1 MATFLTSFPFSR
13 HRWMQTCQASPSP
26 PTSERFWQR
35 LQASQKRPAYKPGQE
50 GGRQAASQ
58 KCLSNIPKC
67 ASTRTPQRW
76 WATSNLIL
84 ELFSS
89 PRNKSGTTC
98 SFSTRAIL
106 QLPVTLFFHIKAG
119 IKDDQVDL
127 CLLFCL
133 IWVVK
138 LSFPVG
144 SWGWMEWWGWSRLR
158 GRRSR
163 WRRSSGSTTQLAE
176 RRLNFWSQNI
186 MKFKDIASSH
196 LSTLARQNLYWSI
209 LIKTLVWI
217 WSDLRTS
224 WLRQNPN

>member
-1 MATFLTSFPFSR
+1 MLIKHSKVCEHS
-13 HRWMQTCQASPSP
+13 H
-26 PTSERFWQR
+26 
-35 LQASQKRPAYKPGQE
+35 
-50 GGRQAASQ
+50 
-58 KCLSNIPKC
+58 
-67 ASTRTPQRW
+67 ST
-76 WATSNLIL
+76 ASNLIL

-163 WRRSSGSTTQLAE
+163 WRRSSGSTIQLVE
-176 RRLNFWSQNI
+176 RRLNFGSQNI